1 MNQLEPPQKN
11 EFQKPHG
18 TLDWLWILF
27 AILWAV
33 AATFWAAKSPEG
45 LSFESFVL
53 GFLGLASLKYLI
65 RFEP

>member
-1 MNQLEPPQKN
+1 MAQHPPPNQENAPN
-11 EFQKPHG
+11 ERA

-27 AILWAV
+27 AILWTV

-53 GFLGLASLKYLI
+53 GFIGLAGLKYLI
-65 RFEP
+65 RFKP

>member
-1 MNQLEPPQKN
+1 
-11 EFQKPHG
+11 
-18 TLDWLWILF
+18 LWILF

-53 GFLGLASLKYLI
+53 GFLGLAGLKYLI